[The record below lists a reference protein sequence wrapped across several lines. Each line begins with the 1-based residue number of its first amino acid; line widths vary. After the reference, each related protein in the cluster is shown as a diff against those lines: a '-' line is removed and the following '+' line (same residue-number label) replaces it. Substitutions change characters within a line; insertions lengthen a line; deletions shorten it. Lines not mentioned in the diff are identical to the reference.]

1 MVTWKAIYVSCEIK
15 VGENMKIWTRLTN
28 RHIKSRLLIGLSIF
42 SVLFVFVTQLQF
54 LNPFVSSWDQV
65 DFSLA
70 VHRFDLMAMQPHF
83 PGYPFFILGG
93 KFIYLFVANPSEAL
107 TVFNILF
114 YASTLFPIYKL
125 CRAFLSRSYSSLT
138 TAIIYSSSYCLIMV
152 NQPMS
157 EGSALSAFWWY
168 VWSLLFALKT
178 KNTKA
183 ILFPL
188 ALLSLMLGIRLS
200 YFPFSIGILFLYYW
214 KVKHG
219 GLSIKQVIYYTCWG
233 VFFQA
238 IWLTGLVISEGSLI
252 GFIKLSL
259 AFTSGHFNDWGG
271 SIETSK
277 ISFVT
282 RFIIFIGNNIFWT
295 GMASKHFMIASIYL
309 FCFIV
314 VLSRIYEKQR
324 VNRPFMT
331 LLYLMFIS
339 YFVWALLGQNIDKA
353 RHALPL
359 VSLLILFLCIRLFT
373 NRVTLLIL
381 TLSGFLLGLQIYH
394 DVNLIREQAT
404 ESPAIY
410 KMNNYVQ
417 GMGQPVIL
425 YTWEETRVLQYLNAP
440 YTHKRIE
447 TYQLF
452 QIDSKYFENR
462 TVLLTDKVVKGF
474 ISQDVSLKG
483 KIEKVKTFQSNE
495 LFEPVY
501 HDITLYKWVGK

>member
-1 MVTWKAIYVSCEIK
+1 MEIEYVSCEIK
-15 VGENMKIWTRLTN
+15 VGENMKIWTQLTKG
-28 RHIKSRLLIGLSIF
+28 HIKSRLLIGLSII
-42 SVLFVFVTQLQF
+42 SILFVFVTQLQF

-65 DFSLA
+65 DFSFA

-93 KFIYLFVANPSEAL
+93 KFIHLFVANLSEAL

-114 YASTLFPIYKL
+114 YASTLFPIYKV

-183 ILFPL
+183 ILLPL
-188 ALLSLMLGIRLS
+188 VLLSLMLGIRLS

-214 KVKHG
+214 KVKHE
-219 GLSIKQVIYYTCWG
+219 GLSIKQLIYYSCWG

-238 IWLTGLVISEGSLI
+238 IWITALVISEGSLI

-271 SIETSK
+271 SIETSH
-277 ISFVT
+277 ISFVK
-282 RFIIFIGNNIFWT
+282 RLIIFIGDNIFWT
-295 GMASKHFMIASIYL
+295 GMASKYFMIAGIYL
-309 FCFIV
+309 ICFFV
-314 VLSRIYEKQR
+314 VLSRVFVKQR
-324 VNRPFMT
+324 DQSPFMR

-339 YFVWALLGQNIDKA
+339 YFAWALLGQNIDKA

-359 VSLLILFLCIRLFT
+359 VSLLILLLCIQLYK

-381 TLSGFLLGLQIYH
+381 TLSGFLLGLQVYY
-394 DVNLIREQAT
+394 DVILIREQAT
-404 ESPAIY
+404 ESPAVY
-410 KMNNYVQ
+410 KMNDYVES
-417 GMGQPVIL
+417 MGESVIL

-452 QIDSKYFENR
+452 QIDSKYYENS

-474 ISQDVSLKG
+474 ISQGIPIKG
-483 KIEKVKTFQSNE
+483 KIEKVKTFHSNE